1 VVAVLGPNG
10 AGKTTLLR
18 ALAGLVALER
28 GRVVL
33 DEEILDD
40 PVGEVWIPTEQ
51 RSIGYV
57 FQDHLL
63 FPHLD
68 ALDNVAFGL
77 RCRGMG
83 RREARAVAGS
93 WLERLDLAEHAQAR
107 PRALSG
113 GQAQRV
119 ALARALAPGP
129 RLVLLDD
136 PLAALDAATR
146 GEVRSELRRHL
157 AGVEGVRLLVT
168 HDPVDAMVLAD
179 RLVIVED
186 GRMIQ
191 SGTPTEISRRPRS
204 AYAARLVG
212 RNLLAGRVVA
222 NRVRLDGG
230 GELHVAGHHAEGG
243 RVHVAVRPQSVA
255 LFRARP
261 DGTPRN
267 VWSGEVT
274 TVEREGDRVRVEVA
288 GVISVVAEV
297 TTEAVA
303 ELGLHQGAEVWVGIK
318 ATEIDVYA
326 A

>member
-77 RCRGMG
+77 RCQGMG

-129 RLVLLDD
+129 RLVLLDE

-212 RNLLAGRVVA
+212 RNLLAGRVVG

-230 GELHVAGHHAEGG
+230 GELHAAGHHGEGS

-267 VWSGEVT
+267 VWSGVVAS
-274 TVEREGDRVRVEVA
+274 VEHEGDRVRVEVG
-288 GVISVVAEV
+288 GVIPVVAEV